1 MHACSPRRTVLAL
14 ALFSLLAACAAGRPL
29 RSTPAEVLA
38 RPALEYSAGFRAP
51 ELEPAVSDGAEAAG
65 TRTAEVEVLLLAL
78 DAAESSALE
87 GEASPG
93 PRAWTTRRSELA
105 PYLALAHARDERL
118 LHAPHILGAEGR
130 RNTFAILD
138 QHAYVADFEL
148 RGDAKAMVA
157 DPIVKTFTTGL
168 QIQTRAVF
176 APDERLALELTI
188 RDCALTTPLES
199 RDAHL
204 PGLPTPVELQIPSLC
219 TQRLST
225 EAALAP
231 DECLVL
237 SWNDGQDLA
246 VRRFALVSARPARP
260 LGTD

>member
-1 MHACSPRRTVLAL
+1 MHACRTVLAL
-14 ALFSLLAACAAGRPL
+14 SLVSLLAACAADRPL
-29 RSTPAEVLA
+29 RATPAEVLA

-51 ELEPAVSDGAEAAG
+51 ELEPAVSDGAAAAG

-78 DAAESSALE
+78 DTAEARALE
-87 GEASPG
+87 GEQTPG

-105 PYLALAHARDERL
+105 PYLALAYAGDERL
-118 LHAPHILGAEGR
+118 LHAPHILGAELR
-130 RNTFAILD
+130 RNTFAVLV

-148 RGDAKAMVA
+148 RGDATALVA

-168 QIQTRAVF
+168 EIQARAEF
-176 APDERLALELTI
+176 APDERLALALTI
-188 RDCALTTPLES
+188 RDCAQTGPLES
-199 RDAHL
+199 RDVHL
-204 PGLPTPVELQIPSLC
+204 PGLPTPVELQSASLC

-225 EAALAP
+225 ETALAP

-246 VRRFALVSARPARP
+246 VRRFALVSARPGRP